1 MKTCPKCRGAYGNG
15 YAVCPRDG
23 NALVAAPELSEG
35 AIIRGKFRIISVLS
49 ERFTGHVYK
58 ALHLKFNQFRALW
71 VIDWEEAANQHFV
84 DLFAREAG
92 ALSKLQH
99 PNVERVEDF
108 DESEDGRPFMVM
120 ECVEGRS
127 LEQVIQQEGPL
138 PPLRVCSI
146 AKQVAAGLG
155 AAHSLGLFHGDVQP
169 ENIVLVGTPGA
180 EIAKVVD
187 FCSVYLKRAWSASDL
202 ECDGRLLVRPQY
214 PSPELIMCK
223 DMDGRADLYSLG
235 VVMYQML
242 TQELPFQAD
251 SIMKYILAHLQNPP
265 RPIQSV
271 RPDLAIPDALA
282 NFVMR
287 CLEKNRD
294 LRPAD
299 AHELI
304 RELERVE
311 AEIRQPPLS

>member
-1 MKTCPKCRGAYGNG
+1 MKTCPKCRSPYGNG

-23 NALVAAPELSEG
+23 TALVAAPEWSEG
-35 AIIRGKFRIISVLS
+35 AIIRAKFRIISVLS

-58 ALHLKFNQFRALW
+58 ALHLKFDQLRALW
-71 VIDWEEAANQHFV
+71 VIGWEEAANQHFIK
-84 DLFAREAG
+84 LLAREAG
-92 ALSKLQH
+92 VLSKLQH
-99 PNVERVEDF
+99 PNVERVEDL
-108 DESEDGRPFMVM
+108 DESEDGSPFVVM
-120 ECVEGRS
+120 EFVEGRS

-155 AAHSLGLFHGDVQP
+155 AAHSLGLLHSDVQP
-169 ENIVLVGTPGA
+169 EKIVLVGAPGA

-187 FCSVYLKRAWSASDL
+187 FCGVNLKRAWGASDL
-202 ECDGRLLVRPQY
+202 ESDGMILVRPQY
-214 PSPELIMCK
+214 ASPEFIMAK
-223 DMDGRADLYSLG
+223 DLDSRSDLYSLG

-242 TQELPFQAD
+242 TRELPFQAD
-251 SIMKYILAHLQNPP
+251 SLMGWLLAHLQKPP

-294 LRPAD
+294 VRPAD
-299 AHELI
+299 AQEFI
-304 RELERVE
+304 REIERVE
-311 AEIRQPPLS
+311 AEIRQPPFS